1 MNVKLYS
8 IFDKKSLIF
17 SPLFPAPTP
26 GAAERAIADQV
37 SNPETQLAKWPAD
50 FALYRICEFDDQT
63 GVVTSELPDIVV
75 EVSALVNS

>member
-1 MNVKLYS
+1 MNVTLYS

-37 SNPETQLAKWPAD
+37 ANPDTQLAKWPED
-50 FALYRICEFDDQT
+50 FALYRIAQFDDQN
-63 GVVTSELPDIVV
+63 GAIIADLPDLVV
-75 EVSALVNS
+75 EVSALVR